1 MISLTISHDLKSK
14 VPNVAVGW
22 ITATV
27 SVTEHDANLWDEI
40 ENAANRFRGMSMTEV
55 RKYSP
60 IKALRDAYKTLGND
74 PTRYRG
80 SNEALV
86 RRITQGKDL
95 YSVNV
100 VVNIN
105 NLVTLETLYS
115 AGTFNL
121 DHLQPPIVFRIG
133 QPDECYS
140 GIGRGDIKLENL
152 PVFAD
157 QLGPV
162 GSTTSD
168 SERAMVRLAT
178 EKILMVII
186 SFGGQDQL
194 DEAVDRAVGL
204 LERYAGATGVETGVV
219 EGL

>member
-1 MISLTISHDLKSK
+1 MISLTISPDLKSK
-14 VPNVAVGW
+14 LPNVAIGW
-22 ITATV
+22 LTASV
-27 SVTEHDANLWDEI
+27 SVTEYNGDLWNEI
-40 ENAANRFRGMSMTEV
+40 ETATSRFRGMTMTEA
-55 RKYSP
+55 RKVPP
-60 IKALRDAYKTLGND
+60 IKALRDAYKKLGND

-115 AGTFNL
+115 AGTFDF
-121 DHLQPPIVFRIG
+121 DHLQPPITFRIG

-168 SERAMVRLAT
+168 SERAMVRLQT
-178 EKILMVII
+178 ERILMVII
-186 SFGGQDQL
+186 SFGGHDRL
-194 DEAVDRAVGL
+194 DKAVEREVGL
-204 LERYAGATGVETGVV
+204 LEQYAMATEMETGVV
-219 EGL
+219 E